1 MKNFGSISGHLFEEA
16 TLGLCPAMSNGYMPW
31 HAAVEAVRKNQP
43 RQPRPAIARLEK
55 EIARYGFAVK
65 FYTAVRSTLDQF
77 HSVDGFFDFD
87 GVLVTIDV
95 TTNPNKVTGRADV
108 IVQADDFENLSGLAD
123 KIVCELKMKR
133 AEAPAPRLAVGAK
146 ASSH

>member
-1 MKNFGSISGHLFEEA
+1 MKDFISGHLFEEA
-16 TLGLCPAMSNGYMPW
+16 TLGLCPATSCDYMPY

-55 EIARYGFAVK
+55 EIARYGLPVK

-87 GVLVTIDV
+87 GVLITIDV
-95 TTNPNKVTGRADV
+95 TMNPSKVTGKADIV
-108 IVQADDFENLSGLAD
+108 IQADDFENLSGLAE
-123 KIVCELKMKR
+123 KIICELKMKR
-133 AEAPAPRLAVGAK
+133 VEAPCRALAAK
-146 ASSH
+146 ASY